1 MAMAK
6 PNYPKLTTDVQA
18 REAEVLEFW
27 KARRTFEKS
36 LEKTKG
42 GPRYVFYEGPPTAN
56 GKPHFGHLMPRVYKD
71 LFPRYKTM
79 RGFHCLRKGG
89 WDTHGL
95 PVELEVEK
103 ALGLNSKPD
112 IERYGVERFIQKCK
126 ESVWAYKADWERMI
140 ERMGF
145 WIDLENA
152 YITYTDEYIE
162 SVWWA
167 LKRIWEQGLLY
178 KSYKVLPYC
187 PRCGTPLSSHE
198 VALGYKDVTE
208 PAITVK
214 FKLEGRPHEHET
226 ENEYVLAW
234 TTTPW
239 TLPGNVALAVGPDI
253 EYAKVRQGDE
263 VYYLAKERLD
273 AVLEGDYELLG
284 TLKGSEMEGWAYE
297 PPFPYL
303 RELLKAEGEGEEP
316 KAWFVTAQTDGMVS
330 TEEGTG
336 VVHTAVMYGEED
348 YQLGERLGLP
358 KRHTV
363 DLSGRFIPEVKPY
376 AGLFVKEADRRIIDD
391 LKARGLLYK
400 VENYTH
406 AYPFCWRCDTPLLYY
421 ALESWFIKTTAK
433 QREIIE
439 NNKHVHWHPEH
450 IRDGRYGNFLETMKD
465 WALSRD
471 RYWGTPLPVWICEGC
486 KRELCVGSRQELIEH
501 ALDKALAERVEF
513 HKPYIDE
520 VRLRCPDCGGTMR
533 RVPQVIDCWFDSG
546 MMHTAQYHAPF
557 ENQKLWR
564 EQFPADFICEGL
576 DQTRGWF
583 YTLMVTSTLLYPDEP
598 YPHPYRHV
606 LVTGLGL
613 DAQGRKMSKSR
624 GNVLDPM
631 EFVDEYGAD
640 TLRWYLYSGS
650 APWRDRPLSKEG
662 AARVRY
668 GFLSTVENVYNF
680 FALYASIDGFDY
692 NEHALALE
700 ERPALDRWI
709 VSRFERT
716 ARTVTQALD
725 AYDVVKATQA
735 IELFVDD
742 LSNWYVRVSRP
753 RFWGSEFSRDKRAG
767 YATLYEMLLGLSKLL
782 APFTPFL
789 AEAIYRGLGAP
800 EEESVHLCAYP
811 EGDPARLDDELER
824 QMAVARQI
832 VSLGRAA
839 RKNCGLKVRQPLRAI
854 TVQHATVRAL
864 PEELVELIKGE
875 LNVKAL
881 RFTDEDLRARHVR
894 PSVEPRMN
902 AIGPKFG
909 PLAPRVRAA
918 VEAAD
923 PRALAEALERQG
935 KVELTVDGRRVELTP
950 EELRVSYGT
959 EPKAPVA
966 FDDECVVVLDT
977 ALTPELR
984 AEGHVRELIH
994 QVQQLRKKAGYE
1006 VTDRI
1011 ELYVQADPELRRAI
1025 EQLRERVQ
1033 SETLAVE
1040 LALTEPPKDR
1050 VDHAEELSVNGLRA
1064 KVGLK
1069 RKSRPKPKLKGEGE
1083 GEGKA
1088 PS

>member
-1 MAMAK
+1 M
-6 PNYPKLTTDVQA
+6 PRYPKLEGDVTQ
-18 REAEVLEFW
+18 RESEVFRFW
-27 KARRTFEKS
+27 KAHRVFEKS

-79 RGFHCLRKGG
+79 RGFYCVRKGG

-103 ALGLNSKPD
+103 ELGLNSKQD
-112 IERYGVERFIQKCK
+112 IERFGVEEFIQKCK
-126 ESVWAYKADWERMI
+126 ESVWAYKSDWERMI

-178 KSYKVLPYC
+178 KSHKVLPYC

-198 VALGYKDVTE
+198 VAQGYRDVTE

-214 FKLEGRPHEHET
+214 FKLKGR

-239 TLPGNVALAVGPDI
+239 TLPGNVALAVGPEI
-253 EYAKVRQGDE
+253 EYARVRQDRE
-263 VYYLAKERLD
+263 VYYLAQELLD
-273 AVLEGDYELLG
+273 RVLEGEYEVLE
-284 TLKGSEMEGWAYE
+284 TLRGSEMEGWEYE
-297 PPFPYL
+297 PLFPYL
-303 RELLKAEGEGEEP
+303 RELLAARGEEP
-316 KAWFVTAQTDGMVS
+316 QAWFVTAQTGEMVS

-348 YQLGERLGLP
+348 YQLGQRLGLP
-358 KRHTV
+358 KHHTV
-363 DLSGRFIPEVKPY
+363 GLDGRFLPEVEPY
-376 AGLFVKEADRRIIDD
+376 AGQFVKEADKQIIRD
-391 LKARGLLYK
+391 LQEKGLLYK

-406 AYPFCWRCDTPLLYY
+406 SYPFCWRCDTPLLYY
-421 ALESWFIKTTAK
+421 ALESWFIQTTAK

-439 NNKHVHWHPEH
+439 NNQHVRWHPEH
-450 IRDGRYGNFLETMKD
+450 VRDGRYGNFLETMKD

-471 RYWGTPLPVWICEGC
+471 RYWGTPLPIWICEGC
-486 KRELCVGSRQELIEH
+486 NKQLCVGSRHELVEH
-501 ALDKALAERVEF
+501 ALNKDLAQSVEF

-520 VRLRCPDCGGTMR
+520 VELRCSDCSGTMR

-546 MMHTAQYHAPF
+546 MMHTAQYHFPF
-557 ENQKLWR
+557 ENQEVWR
-564 EQFPADFICEGL
+564 EQFPADFICEGI

-606 LVTGLGL
+606 LMTGLGL
-613 DAQGRKMSKSR
+613 DEKGQKMSKSR

-631 EFVDEYGAD
+631 ALVDEFGAD

-650 APWRDRPLSKEG
+650 APWRDRPISLEG
-662 AARVRY
+662 AKQVRSR
-668 GFLSTVENVYNF
+668 FLGTIENVYNF

-692 NEHALALE
+692 ARHAVARE
-700 ERPALDRWI
+700 ERPRLDRWI

-716 ARTVTQALD
+716 AQSVVESLD

-735 IELFVDD
+735 IETFVED

-753 RFWGSEFSRDKRAG
+753 RFWGSEYTDDKRAG
-767 YATLYEMLLGLSKLL
+767 YSTLYEMLWGLAKLL

-789 AEAIYRGLGAP
+789 AEKIYQGLGAP
-800 EEESVHLCAYP
+800 EGESVHLCRYP
-811 EGDPARLDDELER
+811 EGDPARRDEELER

-832 VSLGRAA
+832 TSLGRAA
-839 RKNCGLKVRQPLRAI
+839 RKNCNLKVRQPLRAL
-854 TVQHATVRAL
+854 TVQHPAGGL
-864 PEELVELIKGE
+864 PEEIAEIVKAE
-875 LNVKAL
+875 LNVKEL
-881 RFTDEDLRARHVR
+881 HFTDEDLRSQHVR
-894 PSVEPRMN
+894 REVEPQMR
-902 AIGPKFG
+902 AIGPRFG
-909 PLAPRVRAA
+909 PLAPKIRSAL
-918 VEAAD
+918 EQAD
-923 PRALAEALERQG
+923 PQEVAEALQTQG
-935 KVELTVDGRRVELTP
+935 AYDLTVDGQRVELTP
-950 EELRVSYGT
+950 EEVKVAERVEKG
-959 EPKAPVA
+959 APVA
-966 FDDECVVVLDT
+966 FDEECVVVLDT
-977 ALTPELR
+977 EMTPELR
-984 AEGHVRELIH
+984 AEGHVRELIRY
-994 QVQQLRKKAGYE
+994 VQELRKKAGYE

-1011 ELYVQADPELRRAI
+1011 ELFLEAEPELQEAVER
-1025 EQLRERVQ
+1025 LRERLAA
-1033 SETLAVE
+1033 ETLAVG
-1040 LALTEPPKDR
+1040 LHWGEPPDGADR
-1050 VDHAEELSVNGLRA
+1050 VEELSINGLRA

-1069 RKSRPKPKLKGEGE
+1069 KST
-1083 GEGKA
+1083 
-1088 PS
+1088 PSP